1 MLNIAGAGVG
11 DFELSWS
18 YVSEKIFLEQVN
30 YYGNLSTKTSY
41 FDVNIDIL

>member
-1 MLNIAGAGVG
+1 MLNVAGAGVG

-18 YVSEKIFLEQVN
+18 YVSEKIFLEYVN
-30 YYGNLSTKTSY
+30 YYLSTKTSY